1 MEIRFRKKNQD
12 DLTAWLTAW
21 LPGSSGL
28 RTTSVLELNPEWPKE
43 AIHPRSSVPLSLSH
57 ESPVEDFWKWIPK
70 YISNHI
76 TSHHLSFYHSRP
88 SHLSFST
95 GLSAS
100 TIMHT
105 LLKLLSFTIHAT
117 PEESVRLGHNLA
129 QIPTVTFYDR
139 VIFNQRAFISSPFAN
154 RIT

>member
-12 DLTAWLTAW
+12 DLTAWL
-21 LPGSSGL
+21 PGSSGL
-28 RTTSVLELNPEWPKE
+28 RTASGFELNPEWPEE

-57 ESPVEDFWKWIPK
+57 ESSVEDFWKWIPK
-70 YISNHI
+70 YISNQI
-76 TSHHLSFYHSRP
+76 TSHPLSFYDSSP

-100 TIMHT
+100 ALVHT
-105 LLKLLSFTIHAT
+105 LFKLPSFTIHAT
-117 PEESVRLGHNLA
+117 SEESVRLGHSLA
-129 QIPTVTFYDR
+129 QIPTVTFYDK
-139 VIFNQRAFISSPFAN
+139 VLFNQRLFISSPFAN